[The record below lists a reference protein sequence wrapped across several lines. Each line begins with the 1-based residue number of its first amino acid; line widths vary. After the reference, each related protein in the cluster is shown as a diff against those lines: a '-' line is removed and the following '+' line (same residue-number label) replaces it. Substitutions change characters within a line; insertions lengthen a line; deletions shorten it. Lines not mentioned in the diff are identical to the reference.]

1 MPALVGALLLPLV
14 SFAAASG
21 TTYDRPYAT
30 TTAPATMVKHT
41 FAVQTTGCKE
51 TGLRSMASGQV
62 RSFFLL
68 SHFPIAAKSL
78 PARLPA
84 GANNA
89 PLRLTQAGDEFI
101 HYGYAEH
108 AAGWQAGARP
118 GTFAGTIKA
127 STGAEAQSIYNLP
140 RWRSPPDAYY
150 VIRPSAETPIQGPGR
165 VMPAYGRDVP
175 GLSEFV
181 FPQGT
186 LPGTVSGP
194 FPLPAR

>member
-1 MPALVGALLLPLV
+1 MTRIVACLLAMFFSMSSPAIERNADLWRSSL
-14 SFAAASG
+14 AANN
-21 TTYDRPYAT
+21 
-30 TTAPATMVKHT
+30 
-41 FAVQTTGCKE
+41 
-51 TGLRSMASGQV
+51 
-62 RSFFLL
+62 
-68 SHFPIAAKSL
+68 L

-118 GTFAGTIKA
+118 GTFAGTIRA
-127 STGAEAQSIYNLP
+127 STGAEAQNIYNLP
-140 RWRSPPDAYY
+140 RWRSPPAAYY
-150 VIRPSAETPIQGPGR
+150 VIRPPAGMPIQGPGR

-186 LPGTVSGP
+186 PPGSVSGP
-194 FPLPAR
+194 FPLPPR